1 MLSAP
6 RLIPRYGLFAAL
18 AMLANFISQ
27 ALVLRLV
34 GPSHGISISLLGGT
48 LAGFFVKYALDKRFI
63 FFDGFHS
70 ARHETMKLGL
80 YGVTAILTTLV
91 FWSLELG
98 AWILWHTSFAKY
110 VGGAIGLCIGY
121 LTKYVLDRRYV
132 FSGAT

>member
-6 RLIPRYGLFAAL
+6 SLILRYSLFAAL

-27 ALVLRLV
+27 AFLLRLV
-34 GPSHGISISLLGGT
+34 GPWHGIGISLLGGT
-48 LAGFFVKYALDKRFI
+48 LVGFFVKYVLDKRFI

-80 YGVTAILTTLV
+80 YGVTAVLTTLV

-98 AWILWHTSFAKY
+98 AWVIWHTAFAKY
-110 VGGAIGLCIGY
+110 LGGVIGLCIGY
-121 LTKYVLDRRYV
+121 LAKYMLDRRYV